1 MSSKSS
7 NFYNNLTR
15 YRSGTFINKAATQVR
30 KEIFSKP
37 PEFKNGYTIELKCA
51 VYLDGLRKQ
60 AKALSKYKQQKKDLP
75 SSNIECLKQ
84 IEDFF
89 LEYAP
94 TSEETEEYAFIFV
107 MAQKLIGGEVLS
119 LDDRRYIE
127 VMRKDAWKDVKN
139 KKEEKDDKFQG
150 KSKIKQVKS

>member
-1 MSSKSS
+1 
-7 NFYNNLTR
+7 
-15 YRSGTFINKAATQVR
+15 
-30 KEIFSKP
+30 
-37 PEFKNGYTIELKCA
+37 
-51 VYLDGLRKQ
+51 
-60 AKALSKYKQQKKDLP
+60 
-75 SSNIECLKQ
+75 
-84 IEDFF
+84 
-89 LEYAP
+89 
-94 TSEETEEYAFIFV
+94 